1 MGDDGAIWHSE
12 LISRASSGYCSQSGA
27 GGRRQLILQELLQI
41 KIVVGSAW
49 LPGESELLHTCVSFS
64 WPSLAVE
71 LLFHWGFLISC
82 FYHSG
87 H

>member
-1 MGDDGAIWHSE
+1 MGDDG
-12 LISRASSGYCSQSGA
+12 LIRHGQLIPRASPGYCSQSGA
-27 GGRRQLILQELLQI
+27 GGRRQLILQELLRI

-49 LPGESELLHTCVSFS
+49 LPGELELLHTCVSFPWS
-64 WPSLAVE
+64 SLAAE

-82 FYHSG
+82 FYRSG